1 MSHFHFETEVNDL
14 LRLDGPMNKG
24 PAPRWQRKSTEPRC
38 STTSTST
45 TPLRSSSRLNCSKT
59 PSKTPK
65 SLKKTPGKAKTPS
78 EDRFIPNRSAMNF
91 EMNYHKMISADRE
104 NDENECLSPSKA
116 EFKKKMA
123 QNMGLNDA
131 NSRILA
137 FKMKAPTPREGHLND
152 LRVLYSNSKTP
163 STSAKKNSRHI
174 SPVPERILDAP
185 DLIDDYCKFYAIK
198 LVRCI
203 LYFILFVLLSN
214 QIETSTSTLP
224 SPSGKPKHFTIFFA
238 QGVRKLTG
246 RSSWGG
252 EN

>member
-38 STTSTST
+38 SSTSTST

-104 NDENECLSPSKA
+104 NDENECLSPSKV

-123 QNMGLNDA
+123 QNMGLNDG

-137 FKMKAPTPREGHLND
+137 FKMKAPTPREGIH
-152 LRVLYSNSKTP
+152 S
-163 STSAKKNSRHI
+163 
-174 SPVPERILDAP
+174 
-185 DLIDDYCKFYAIK
+185 IK
-198 LVRCI
+198 LRISVAVC
-203 LYFILFVLLSN
+203 V
-214 QIETSTSTLP
+214 
-224 SPSGKPKHFTIFFA
+224 
-238 QGVRKLTG
+238 
-246 RSSWGG
+246 
-252 EN
+252 

>member
-123 QNMGLNDA
+123 QNMGLNDG

-137 FKMKAPTPREGHLND
+137 FKMKAPTPREGIHSTK
-152 LRVLYSNSKTP
+152 LR
-163 STSAKKNSRHI
+163 I
-174 SPVPERILDAP
+174 SVAV
-185 DLIDDYCKFYAIK
+185 C
-198 LVRCI
+198 V
-203 LYFILFVLLSN
+203 
-214 QIETSTSTLP
+214 
-224 SPSGKPKHFTIFFA
+224 
-238 QGVRKLTG
+238 
-246 RSSWGG
+246 
-252 EN
+252 